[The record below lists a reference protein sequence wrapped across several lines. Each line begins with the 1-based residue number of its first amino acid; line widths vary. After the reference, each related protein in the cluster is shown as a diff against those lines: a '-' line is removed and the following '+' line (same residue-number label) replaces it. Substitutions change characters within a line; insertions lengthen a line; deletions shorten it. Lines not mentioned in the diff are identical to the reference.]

1 MNLFEDYYTL
11 SLTLMGL
18 LFTYICFQSIIEH
31 KKIHILHETGF
42 GIIVGFVLGL
52 IMKAFGHSIS
62 FSGQNFFQIMLPPII
77 FSAGYNLKKRKFFS
91 NIFYIS
97 LYAILGTLINFI
109 ITLLLTDGFLKAGL
123 IVDLN
128 NEAVNLSTQD
138 ILYFSATMCAS
149 DAIAALTLINSAAY
163 PKLFSVVFGEGLL
176 NDAVAII
183 LFNSVGTIVNK
194 QGDVDFEAS
203 TLSNLCL
210 FFLKNCFLSVFIG
223 LALGLLATYFTK
235 VFRPLVKDP
244 IKINVFILIVG
255 YSSYCIGEIAE
266 VSSVI
271 AMLTSGIVMNH
282 YMKYNFEEDGL
293 KSTVVTVGT
302 LSSVAES
309 VLFIYLGISSWTYIS
324 DKSTV
329 SFSFIGLSFIIT
341 IVARLGCIYFTSAIA
356 CLFMGKKWDLNKYEL
371 FIIWFAGL
379 IRGAVAFALIIT
391 IQSTLN
397 PVITSTIL
405 FIVFFTTVFLG
416 GFMSSFIK
424 YFTGLMSKSPAV
436 QERNKYNQQLEKQ
449 KKEQSKKKI
458 SKLKNLEE
466 GFLKPLFIYDYVNR
480 KKSIQEEKKKKLL
493 KEMETFEF
501 EQRQSYE
508 SSKSNVSSRN
518 QSESELNQ
526 TQKNIL
532 NCLIYNQ
539 SQDYII
545 NYNKEIV
552 HSSELKNEESGQQK
566 TSEGVE
572 KQDQL

>member
-18 LFTYICFQSIIEH
+18 LLTYICFQSFIEH

-109 ITLLLTDGFLKAGL
+109 ITLLITDGFLKAGW

-183 LFNSVGTIVNK
+183 LFNSVGTIVDK
-194 QGDVDFEAS
+194 SGEVDFGAS
-203 TLSNLCL
+203 TFGNLCL
-210 FFLKNCFLSVFIG
+210 FFLKNCFLSIFIG
-223 LALGLLATYFTK
+223 VVIALLATYFTK

-255 YSSYCIGEIAE
+255 YSSYCIGEIVE

-309 VLFIYLGISSWTYIS
+309 ILFIYLGISSWTYIS

-356 CLFMGKKWDLNKYEL
+356 YVFMGKKWDLNKYEL

-391 IQSTLN
+391 IQGSLN

-424 YFTGLMSKSPAV
+424 YFTGLMSQSPAV
-436 QERNKYNQQLEKQ
+436 QERNKYNQEQEKL
-449 KKEQSKKKI
+449 KKEKSKKKI

-466 GFLKPLFIYDYVNR
+466 GFLKPLLIFDYVNR
-480 KKSIQEEKKKKLL
+480 KPSIQEEKKKRLQH
-493 KEMETFEF
+493 EMEQYEI
-501 EQRQSYE
+501 EQRQS
-508 SSKSNVSSRN
+508 SKSNISSRN
-518 QSESELNQ
+518 QSENDLNQ
-526 TQKNIL
+526 TQNNIL

-539 SQDYII
+539 SQDYVIK
-545 NYNKEIV
+545 YNENIV
-552 HSSELKNEESGQQK
+552 HSSKLENKESDQQNNFD
-566 TSEGVE
+566 GIE
-572 KQDQL
+572 KQDQM